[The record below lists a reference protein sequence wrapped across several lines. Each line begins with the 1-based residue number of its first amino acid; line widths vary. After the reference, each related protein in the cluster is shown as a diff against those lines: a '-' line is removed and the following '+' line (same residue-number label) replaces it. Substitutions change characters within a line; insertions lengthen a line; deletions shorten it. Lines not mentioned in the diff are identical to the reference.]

1 MHKKIEM
8 KTSIVNGFVLDMFAV
23 GLLDVAATMPQ
34 TNARNEVRWRER
46 DEEWRAAKCEVRM
59 DILSLHTDL

>member
-1 MHKKIEM
+1 MHKTIEM

-34 TNARNEVRWRER
+34 TNARNEVR
-46 DEEWRAAKCEVRM
+46 
-59 DILSLHTDL
+59 